1 MWQKT
6 PEELR
11 AVLSAPFSSSDI
23 EWRVSATNA
32 EKTKGLAVPYVTNRA
47 IQNRLDDT
55 VGIDGWYNDFR
66 PWKNGSAQLCGI
78 SIFFPQ
84 LEQWFRPVTP
94 LKPEGQGI
102 SWKGYAAAC

>member
-47 IQNRLDDT
+47 IQT
-55 VGIDGWYNDFR
+55 VWMIPLGLTAGTTISVPG
-66 PWKNGSAQLCGI
+66 KMAQPSCAEFL
-78 SIFFPQ
+78 SFSHS
-84 LEQWFRPVTP
+84 LNN
-94 LKPEGQGI
+94 
-102 SWKGYAAAC
+102 A

>member
-66 PWKNGSAQLCGI
+66 PWKKWLSPVVRNFYL
-78 SIFFPQ
+78 FP
-84 LEQWFRPVTP
+84 T
-94 LKPEGQGI
+94 
-102 SWKGYAAAC
+102 A

>member
-84 LEQWFRPVTP
+84 LEPNGTGPMTASLNRSKADF
-94 LKPEGQGI
+94 LI
-102 SWKGYAAAC
+102 L

>member
-32 EKTKGLAVPYVTNRA
+32 EKTKGLAVPYVTSRQSRRYHPN
-47 IQNRLDDT
+47 
-55 VGIDGWYNDFR
+55 GFGWRD
-66 PWKNGSAQLCGI
+66 W
-78 SIFFPQ
+78 
-84 LEQWFRPVTP
+84 
-94 LKPEGQGI
+94 
-102 SWKGYAAAC
+102 